1 MSFIDLKY
9 INAVSPRLEKFSKK
23 KDYLYN
29 FRCPYCGDSKK
40 NRNRARGFFFRMKA
54 DMVFKCHN
62 CGVGRTLTNFL
73 KDMDVNLHDQYVMEK
88 FKNGLTGKGTTTPEP
103 VFDFQKPQFF
113 RKPENSLNLKKI
125 SELNTTHP
133 ARQYLQN
140 RKIEDLDRF
149 YYCPKFKQWTNEISQ
164 SQVFEDVEKD
174 GPRIIIPLR
183 DKEGNMFGFQGRSLA
198 PRAKLRYITI
208 MLDDSQQKIYGLD
221 KVKNDEDVYVTEGP
235 FDSTF
240 LSNSIAMCGSDVDLG
255 TLDYKFV
262 FVFDNE
268 PRNKEIVEK
277 IARTAKQGYKV
288 VIFPKDIQEKDLN
301 DMVLAGHDVQ
311 RMVESNTYQGLEATL
326 KLNDWKKV

>member
-9 INAVSPRLEKFSKK
+9 INAVSPRLEKFAKK

-103 VFDFQKPQFF
+103 KFEFEKPKFT
-113 RKPENSLNLKKI
+113 KPKNSIDLEKI

-133 ARQYLQN
+133 ARQYLEK
-140 RKIEDLDRF
+140 RKLKDLDKF

-164 SQVFEDVEKD
+164 TKVFENLQND
-174 GPRIIIPLR
+174 GPRIIIPLLDN
-183 DKEGNMFGFQGRSLA
+183 DKNMFGFQGRSLS
-198 PRAKLRYITI
+198 PHAKLRYITI
-208 MLDDSQQKIYGLD
+208 MLDDSKPKLYGLD
-221 KVKNDEDVYVTEGP
+221 RINDEQEVYVTEGP

-240 LSNSIAMCGSDVDLG
+240 LRNSIAMCGSDVDLSSF
-255 TLDYKFV
+255 DYRFV

-268 PRNKEIVEK
+268 PRNREIVAK
-277 IARTAKQGYKV
+277 ITKVAEQGHRV
-288 VIFPKDIQEKDLN
+288 VIFPKDIKEKDLN

-311 RMVESNTYQGLEATL
+311 HMVESNIYQGLEAKL